1 MTTDF
6 SKPIALAGALL
17 GLALLPACSTE
28 NDTSDDQPGVTQDA
42 TTRTLVAALGDASD
56 LGTLRTAID
65 MAELGSIFDGRSTY
79 TLLAPND
86 AAFEALGETGETLM
100 SEDQRPLLVGLVR
113 NHILPGQVTLEDI
126 TAAIEANGGEVTMT
140 TLGDGTVTFSK
151 TGDTITVSNGQGAS
165 ATNVSSAT
173 ATSNGVIIPLDGV
186 LVPKET
192 PAG

>member
-56 LGTLRTAID
+56 LGTLRSAID
-65 MAELGSIFDGRSTY
+65 ATELGSIFDGRSTY

-86 AAFEALGETGETLM
+86 AAFEALGETGTNLM

-173 ATSNGVIIPLDGV
+173 ATSNGVIIPLDAV

-192 PAG
+192 PAV

>member
-100 SEDQRPLLVGLVR
+100 SEDQRPLLVGIVR